1 MLGMKKDTKV
11 EGKAATQPIAEA
23 PAAQPVA
30 VAAQGGALALLQD
43 FAADAGKGMEGAD
56 KDSFQV
62 PFLAMLQGLSPAVVD
77 SLVEGA
83 KPGLM
88 MNTVSGKLYSAA
100 RVIPVAF
107 KRSYL
112 RWTPRDEGGGF
123 KGEITVAEFEQLVRA
138 GTVKEEE
145 TDKGGRV
152 WKDAEGIEYRD
163 TRVHFCLILDDEGI
177 ARPIIVSLGR
187 TQIKRSKRWM
197 TLINDIIVKLPDGR
211 AITPPSFSH
220 IYTLKSEK
228 ESNDEGTWFSFNAT
242 LEGPVSNPEHYQLA
256 KKFHEQFVAGKVKV
270 NHEQADKADG
280 ATAGSGSAF

>member
-1 MLGMKKDTKV
+1 MKQ
-11 EGKAATQPIAEA
+11 ATQTKGPALPDPSTSAPSALAEKQQA
-23 PAAQPVA
+23 
-30 VAAQGGALALLQD
+30 GALALAAD

-77 SLVEGA
+77 SLVDGA

-88 MNTVSGKLYSAA
+88 MNTVSGKLYAVA

-123 KGEITVAEFEQLVRA
+123 KGEISVAEFESMVRS
-138 GTVKEEE
+138 GTAKEEE
-145 TDKGGRV
+145 TPKGGKV
-152 WKDAEGIEYRD
+152 WKDAEGNELRD

-177 ARPIIVSLGR
+177 ARPIIISCGR
-187 TQIKRSKRWM
+187 TQIKRSKRFM
-197 TLINDIIVKLPDGR
+197 TLINDIVLKLPDGR

-220 IYTLKSEK
+220 VYTVKSEK
-228 ESNDEGTWFSFNAT
+228 ESNDDGTWFSFNFA
-242 LEGPVSNPEHYQLA
+242 LEGPVTNADHYQLA

-270 NHEQADKADG
+270 NHDAENKAAG
-280 ATAGSGSAF
+280 EGSGTGGAF